1 MINKIH
7 ERALR
12 IVLNVLLRNM
22 NDITIH
28 HRNIQTLMIELFKIK
43 YDLAPPIMGS
53 MLNRKTI
60 CYNFR
65 NLQEFQSERKNCEKA
80 VFYGLE
86 TISYRAPQ
94 LWTILP
100 EEFKQR
106 NPISLFKSDVRHWR
120 YNECPCRLCKV
131 FVPNSR
137 EIHVQLEIY
146 WYLLLFDMHLPAS
159 THFINVI
166 FSMLLGFLLS
176 MSISFF

>member
-1 MINKIH
+1 MVNKIH

-12 IVLNVLLRNM
+12 IVLNDHITDFETMLRYI

-28 HRNIQTLMIELFKIK
+28 HRNIQTLMVELFKIK
-43 YDLAPPIMGS
+43 HDLAPTIMDS
-53 MLNRKTI
+53 MLNGRTI

-65 NLQEFQSERKNCEKA
+65 NLQEFQSERERT

-106 NPISLFKSDVRHWR
+106 NTISLFKSDVRHWIC
-120 YNECPCRLCKV
+120 NQCPCRLCKV
-131 FVPNSR
+131 FVPN
-137 EIHVQLEIY
+137 
-146 WYLLLFDMHLPAS
+146 
-159 THFINVI
+159 
-166 FSMLLGFLLS
+166 LGFT
-176 MSISFF
+176 